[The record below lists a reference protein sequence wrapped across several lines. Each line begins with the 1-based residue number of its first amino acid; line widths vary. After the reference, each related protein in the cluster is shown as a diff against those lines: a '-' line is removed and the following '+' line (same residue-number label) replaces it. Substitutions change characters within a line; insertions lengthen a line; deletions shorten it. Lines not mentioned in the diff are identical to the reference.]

1 MFVTMTVGQDK
12 YGRIAVGLDEL
23 IQFFITVFVELNG
36 VAVGRNGLHYSQFWF
51 QKYGIFCYNFSSQLV
66 HLSTFKQTMDKIFNN
81 TEVAFSLKTD
91 TELDRAYFLFKMIA
105 SEPLVRIGTAVTNFA
120 IKAHLP
126 VEGLIRATVFDH
138 FCGGTTEVDCLSVV
152 DKMYTKGVSSVL
164 DYSVEGKEEE
174 AQFDAAL
181 NMTLK
186 TVDFAKERQAIPF
199 AVFKP
204 TGLGRIALYEKVGLK
219 HPLTANEQSEWNR
232 VCERFDIICKTAH
245 AKDVALLIDAEESWM
260 QDAADDLV
268 EEMMRRYN
276 KEKAIVFNTLQMYRW
291 DRLDYL
297 KQLHQR
303 AQADGFYIG
312 MKLVRGAYME
322 KENDRAQQMGQQS
335 PICPS
340 KVATDDNYNAAV
352 DYMMEHIDRMAI
364 FAGTHNEESSY
375 KLMEMMAAKG
385 LAKSDSRIWF
395 GQLYGM
401 SDNISYNLAAHGY
414 NVAKY
419 LPFGPVRDVMPYLIR
434 RAEENTSVAGQTSR
448 ELNLLKTER
457 QRRKLDK

>member
-1 MFVTMTVGQDK
+1 M
-12 YGRIAVGLDEL
+12 E
-23 IQFFITVFVELNG
+23 
-36 VAVGRNGLHYSQFWF
+36 
-51 QKYGIFCYNFSSQLV
+51 
-66 HLSTFKQTMDKIFNN
+66 KIFDN
-81 TEVAFSLKTD
+81 TQVAFSLKSD
-91 TELDRAYFLFKMIA
+91 TELDRAYFLFKMID

-138 FCGGTTEVDCLSVV
+138 FCGGVNENDCLTVV
-152 DKMYTKGVSSVL
+152 DKMFTKGVSSVL

-181 NMTLK
+181 EMTLR
-186 TVDFAKERQAIPF
+186 TVEFAKERLAIPF

-204 TGLGRIALYEKVGLK
+204 TGLGRFELYEKLGEK
-219 HPLTANEQSEWNR
+219 QTLTPAEQAEWDR
-232 VCERFDIICKTAH
+232 VVARFDRICSEAH
-245 AKDVALLIDAEESWM
+245 KKDVALLIDGEESWM

-268 EEMMRRYN
+268 TDMMRKYN

-297 KQLHQR
+297 KGLHEV
-303 AQADGFYIG
+303 AKNEGFYIG

-322 KENDRAQQMGQQS
+322 KENKRAEEKGYPT
-335 PICPS
+335 PICAS
-340 KVATDDNYNAAV
+340 KQATDDNYDAAV
-352 DYMMEHIDRMAI
+352 LYMIEHLDMMAI
-364 FAGTHNEESSY
+364 FAGTHNELSSY
-375 KLMEMMAAKG
+375 KLMELMAQKGIAKN
-385 LAKSDSRIWF
+385 DHRIWF

-401 SDNISYNLAAHGY
+401 SDNISYNLAENGY

-419 LPFGPVRDVMPYLIR
+419 LPFGPVKDVMPYLIR

-448 ELNLLKTER
+448 ELSMIKAER
-457 QRRKLDK
+457 NRRKGK